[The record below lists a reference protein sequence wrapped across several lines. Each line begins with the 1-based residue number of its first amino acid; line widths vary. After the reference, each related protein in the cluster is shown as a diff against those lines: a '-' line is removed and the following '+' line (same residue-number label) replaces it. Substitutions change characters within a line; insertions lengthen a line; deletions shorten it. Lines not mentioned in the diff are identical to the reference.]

1 MYEQCVWM
9 KLMWYVRW
17 NLCARYVLDMCS
29 IWNLYMWYVLQIV
42 GFNKKQ
48 KKQTICRL
56 FAVCHRRQRALC
68 RLPRTA
74 KKPRGSQLCF
84 LGADPFGQFAYSGRR
99 QRLCRQWQTAK
110 NLHFAISGRRQRTW
124 HLVTCRWHHKA
135 DGKDQRL
142 FAVCGGRQRFAV
154 SHLTDWQRKYCRP
167 PSLPSAADG
176 KEPLPSAARK
186 QTAKKLFT
194 VAFFAGAFCRPRL
207 TAKVFAVRL
216 SSLCRPPWQTAK

>member
-9 KLMWYVRW
+9 KLMWYVIW
-17 NLCARYVLDMCS
+17 NLCARYVLDMCW

-99 QRLCRQWQTAK
+99 QRTC
-110 NLHFAISGRRQRTW
+110 

-142 FAVCGGRQRFAV
+142 FAVCGGRQRSAV
-154 SHLTDWQRKYCRP
+154 SHLTDWQRNYCRP

-186 QTAKKLFT
+186 QTVKQLFT
-194 VAFFAGAFCRPRL
+194 VAFFATAFCRPPFEPL
-207 TAKVFAVRL
+207 PSAMADGKVAV
-216 SSLCRPPWQTAK
+216 SCSV

>member
-1 MYEQCVWM
+1 MTLCIVIYIWMEQCVWM
-9 KLMWYVRW
+9 ELLYVWNDGW
-17 NLCARYVLDMCS
+17 NLFMYEMMDGPCLCMKWCM
-29 IWNLYMWYVLQIV
+29 NLFMWWMPVKYIYMSYIFSVQIV

-68 RLPRTA
+68 RPPQTA

-99 QRLCRQWQTAK
+99 QRLCRPWQTAK
-110 NLHFAISGRRQRTW
+110 NLHFAISGRRQRTC

-135 DGKDQRL
+135 DGKDQRN
-142 FAVCGGRQRFAV
+142 FAVRGGRQRSAV
-154 SHLTDWQRKYCRP
+154 SHLTDWQRNFCRP

-176 KEPLPSAARK
+176 K
-186 QTAKKLFT
+186 
-194 VAFFAGAFCRPRL
+194 
-207 TAKVFAVRL
+207 
-216 SSLCRPPWQTAK
+216 